1 MWKERSDLEGDW
13 EVKVRVMIGGVCV
26 WTGQGPE
33 EGKLTSGQNLGGAY
47 TQ

>member
-1 MWKERSDLEGDW
+1 MEGNW
-13 EVKVRVMIGGVCV
+13 GAKVSIMIGGVCVCV

-33 EGKLTSGQNLGGAY
+33 EGKLTSGRNLEGAD